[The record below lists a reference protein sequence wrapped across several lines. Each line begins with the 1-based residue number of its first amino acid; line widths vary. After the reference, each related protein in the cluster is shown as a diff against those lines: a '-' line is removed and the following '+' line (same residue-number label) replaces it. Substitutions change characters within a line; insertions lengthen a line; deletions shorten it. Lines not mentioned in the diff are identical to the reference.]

1 MSATFEW
8 DNKKAKANHKKHKI
22 AFEEGATIFNDP
34 FIADMSNP
42 DHSETEPRQIAMGH
56 SVKKRL
62 LVVIYTERNDNIRI
76 ISCRKATSSERKIYE
91 EDKNENTQ

>member
-8 DNKKAKANHKKHKI
+8 DEKKAKANRKKHKI

-34 FIADMSNP
+34 LIADMPDS
-42 DHSETEPRQIAMGH
+42 DHSETEPRQIAVGH
-56 SVKKRL
+56 SVKKHL

-76 ISCRKATSSERKIYE
+76 ISCRKATPAERKIYE
-91 EDKNENTQ
+91 ENKSENTQ